1 MNFIENSKNNILSDE
16 EILKAKENG
25 FILIGKTG
33 VGKTTLLNILYG
45 ANVGKVGYSS
55 ISETSESKNYY
66 IKYKNNN
73 EIVYFSLIDTPGLYD
88 TNAELEDDIHQKK
101 TKELISKENIKI
113 KGILFLSNFQN
124 ERFDFSEINT
134 LIQYNAFFPLEDFWK
149 HIILIFT
156 HYYADPA
163 GDTKEEMKNELF
175 KNLSESFEK
184 IMNRVK
190 EVSEPV
196 EFININK
203 LFINMYSKNKNKIQM
218 ESNEFAKNQVI
229 KEIKYFCKYKPTYN
243 KLFIIN
249 FEKYKFDEKDETFYD
264 CELILYLDSKNKI
277 INRQLEIMNEYT
289 LDKDNNN
296 NIIKGECQIRALH
309 CEIDKK
315 GILHKKNTEKDIIKN
330 IAIFGGC
337 TIVSTIGILLTAGYF
352 FFLGYLPGIYYF
364 YKTTSIFK
372 EYDKDKTLEENT
384 LKELKLN
391 EILKDIFKE
400 AKEAKKAKKKGENK

>member
-134 LIQYNAFFPLEDFWK
+134 LIQYNAFFHL
-149 HIILIFT
+149 
-156 HYYADPA
+156 
-163 GDTKEEMKNELF
+163 
-175 KNLSESFEK
+175 
-184 IMNRVK
+184 
-190 EVSEPV
+190 
-196 EFININK
+196 
-203 LFINMYSKNKNKIQM
+203 
-218 ESNEFAKNQVI
+218 
-229 KEIKYFCKYKPTYN
+229 
-243 KLFIIN
+243 
-249 FEKYKFDEKDETFYD
+249 
-264 CELILYLDSKNKI
+264 
-277 INRQLEIMNEYT
+277 
-289 LDKDNNN
+289 
-296 NIIKGECQIRALH
+296 
-309 CEIDKK
+309 
-315 GILHKKNTEKDIIKN
+315 
-330 IAIFGGC
+330 
-337 TIVSTIGILLTAGYF
+337 
-352 FFLGYLPGIYYF
+352 
-364 YKTTSIFK
+364 
-372 EYDKDKTLEENT
+372 
-384 LKELKLN
+384 
-391 EILKDIFKE
+391 
-400 AKEAKKAKKKGENK
+400 